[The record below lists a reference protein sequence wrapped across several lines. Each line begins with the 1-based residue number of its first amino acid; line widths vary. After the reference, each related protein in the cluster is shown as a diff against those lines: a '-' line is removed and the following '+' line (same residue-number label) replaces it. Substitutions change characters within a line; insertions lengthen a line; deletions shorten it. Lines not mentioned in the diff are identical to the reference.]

1 MIEPEKQAENNVDNT
16 RTLRI
21 DVRVS
26 PDEKKDLQAR
36 ATAAGYKK
44 VSAYLRDVGRGVEVK
59 ENIPPELRRQLVG
72 IGTNLN
78 LIARLAQSG
87 KSLSSHEAQLVQAL
101 AIIRGYLV

>member
-1 MIEPEKQAENNVDNT
+1 MELEKQTDSVVEAA

-26 PDEKKDLQAR
+26 PDEKKDLLAK

-44 VSAYLRDVGRGVEVK
+44 ISAYLRDVGRGIEVK
-59 ENIPPELRRQLVG
+59 ESIPPELRRHLVG

-78 LIARLAQSG
+78 QIARLAQAG
-87 KSLSSHEAQLVQAL
+87 KSFSSHEAQLVQVI

>member
-1 MIEPEKQAENNVDNT
+1 MELEKQAENVADT
-16 RTLRI
+16 ARTLRI

-26 PDEKKDLQAR
+26 PDEKKDLQAK

-59 ENIPPELRRQLVG
+59 ESIPLELRRQLVG

-78 LIARLAQSG
+78 QIARLAQAS
-87 KSLSSHEAQLVQAL
+87 KSFSSHEVQLMQAL

>member
-1 MIEPEKQAENNVDNT
+1 MEPDKQAEINVDAA

-21 DVRVS
+21 DVRLS
-26 PDEKKDLQAR
+26 PDEKKDLQEKAK
-36 ATAAGYKK
+36 AAGYKK
-44 VSAYLRDVGRGVEVK
+44 VSTYLRDVGRGVEVK

-78 LIARLAQSG
+78 QIARLAQAG
-87 KSLSSHEAQLVQAL
+87 KSFSSHEAQLVQAL